1 MILKDKIAIVTGGTR
16 GIGREIVLMLA
27 SEGADVAFTY
37 LKSSQEAEKLVSE
50 VKGLGG
56 RCLGVAVDARDF
68 EKAKEFIEK
77 VKAEMGGLDILI
89 NNAGITKDKALMLT
103 AKEDWRDVIDTN
115 LTGLFNMT
123 RNAIVTFLKQKNGNI
138 VNITSVSGIIGMA
151 RQTNY
156 ASSKAGI
163 IGFTKSLAREVAAY
177 NIRVNAVAPG
187 FIDTDMTAGLK
198 QGHKEEIEKSIP
210 LGRLGTAED
219 VARVV
224 RFLLSDSADFI
235 TGQVIIVDGGLSLQL

>member
-1 MILKDKIAIVTGGTR
+1 MLEKKVAIVTGGTR

-27 SEGADVAFTY
+27 REGADVAFTY
-37 LKSSQEAEKLVSE
+37 LKSGQEAEKLVNE
-50 VKGLGG
+50 VKGLGR
-56 RCLGVAVDARDF
+56 RCLGVAVDVRDF

-77 VKAEMGGLDILI
+77 VKNELDGLDILI
-89 NNAGITKDKALMLT
+89 NNAGITKDKAIMLT

-115 LTGLFNMT
+115 LGGVYNMT
-123 RNAIVTFLKQKNGNI
+123 RNAIITFLKQKSGNI
-138 VNITSVSGIIGMA
+138 VNMTSISGIIGMA

-156 ASSKAGI
+156 AASKAGV
-163 IGFTKSLAREVAAY
+163 IGFTKSLAREVSAY

-187 FIDTDMTAGLK
+187 FIDTDMTAGLVEK
-198 QGHKEEIEKSIP
+198 YKGEIEKSIP
-210 LGRLGTAED
+210 LGRLGTVTD
-219 VARVV
+219 VAQAV

>member
-27 SEGADVAFTY
+27 REGADVAFTY
-37 LKSSQEAEKLVSE
+37 LKSNQGAEELMKE
-50 VKGLGG
+50 VKGLGR
-56 RCLGVAVDARDF
+56 RCLGVAVDVRDF

-77 VKAEMGGLDILI
+77 VKAEMGGLDILV

-103 AKEDWRDVIDTN
+103 AKEDWHDVIDTN

-123 RNAIVTFLKQKNGNI
+123 RNAIVTFLKQKSGNI
-138 VNITSVSGIIGMA
+138 VNITSISGIIGMA

-156 ASSKAGI
+156 AASKAGI

-187 FIDTDMTAGLK
+187 FIDTDMTSGLK
-198 QGHKEEIEKSIP
+198 EEYKDEIEKSIP
-210 LGRLGTAED
+210 LGRLGTAMD
-219 VARVV
+219 VARTV